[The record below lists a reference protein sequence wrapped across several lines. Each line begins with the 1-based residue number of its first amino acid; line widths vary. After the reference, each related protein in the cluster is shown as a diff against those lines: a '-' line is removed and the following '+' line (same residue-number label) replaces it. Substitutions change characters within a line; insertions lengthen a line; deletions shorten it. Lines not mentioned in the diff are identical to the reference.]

1 MRRLPGRDHQLNG
14 DLSEV
19 ARDIRQLTSRAVR
32 WPLASLPFGGIFASM
47 PTTSARPARFARLL
61 APVRLVPATT
71 DFPLVFTALRML
83 HAATSLPIARRVERV
98 A

>member
-1 MRRLPGRDHQLNG
+1 
-14 DLSEV
+14 
-19 ARDIRQLTSRAVR
+19 
-32 WPLASLPFGGIFASM
+32 M

-83 HAATSLPIARRVERV
+83 HAATDLPIARRVERV